1 VRNKEQ
7 IRKFVWDAMEI
18 AGLAN
23 GGTLYDKIPD
33 FKRSYAAA
41 TNVINLDVWKEASVI
56 KSNPDKAQRP
66 LRKLAL
72 ESGKTVYMAVPRL
85 RQSKCFV
92 EISSSLGAVR
102 NLIYNG
108 RCFEVWKVG
117 LSERFRFDRSC
128 YIRFSCSKSR
138 RNEDW

>member
-1 VRNKEQ
+1 MRNKEQ

-92 EISSSLGAVR
+92 EISSSLV
-102 NLIYNG
+102 G
-108 RCFEVWKVG
+108 RLAK
-117 LSERFRFDRSC
+117 
-128 YIRFSCSKSR
+128 
-138 RNEDW
+138 